1 MSKNK
6 NITWDDIR
14 VYKKLPNRKKKLLT
28 NEFLTTFKDE
38 LIKVFSKEYEDLTK
52 ETYWSFYSYLG
63 ESCGFDEALKIAC
76 KKHNLTKAIYEY
88 GRRMQWYEYD
98 AFSDDLTRLMVEKGI
113 IEEGKID
120 DIDCEKIHKN
130 DIGITKN
137 FKILREFKGYNV
149 VEYDW
154 CFIEDIKYIEN
165 IYKDEGN
172 VKLTWIN

>member
-6 NITWDDIR
+6 NMTWDDIR

-28 NEFLTTFKDE
+28 NEFLITFKDE

-52 ETYWSFYSYLG
+52 ETYWSFYAYI
-63 ESCGFDEALKIAC
+63 EECCGFDEALKIAC

-88 GRRMQWYEYD
+88 GGRMQWYEYD
-98 AFSDDLTRLMVEKGI
+98 VFTGDLTRLMLEKGI

-120 DIDCEKIHKN
+120 DIDCEKIYKN

-154 CFIEDIKYIEN
+154 CFIEDIEYIEN

-172 VKLTWIN
+172 VKLIWID